1 MNPAFRSGTAITP
14 RPTSGSPF
22 GMIHIVGVGLALSL
36 CSTLNPRDAG
46 AQGSGTVQPPQI
58 ITSGTGEA
66 QAQPD
71 RATILFAVETRS
83 TTAAEAAS
91 ENARRQ
97 TAVLQALRAKG
108 LTADQ
113 LATLGYSV
121 QPDYKYE
128 NNEQRVVGY
137 VARNTVRAEVS
148 KLEQT
153 GSLIDAALQ
162 AGANSVSGLRFF
174 SSKYEDARRS
184 ALAASVAK
192 ARADAEVM
200 AKAAGGSLG
209 ALLELTYGGAP
220 TPMPYE
226 RTDMMAMRA
235 SQGAAPETPISPGD
249 QTVTVTVS
257 ARWTYISAR

>member
-1 MNPAFRSGTAITP
+1 MQLHSRFTSALAS
-14 RPTSGSPF
+14 RPTRTFAFGVFHVLGVAIVLLLSGA
-22 GMIHIVGVGLALSL
+22 LAP
-36 CSTLNPRDAG
+36 TDAG
-46 AQGSGTVQPPQI
+46 AQGGGTVPPPQI
-58 ITSGTGEA
+58 VTSGTGEA
-66 QAQPD
+66 LAQPD

-108 LTADQ
+108 LTAGQ

-128 NNEQRVVGY
+128 NSEQRLIGY
-137 VARNTVRAEVS
+137 VARNTVRAEVM
-148 KLEQT
+148 KLDQT
-153 GSLIDAALQ
+153 GSLIDTALQ

-184 ALAASVAK
+184 ALAASVVK

-209 ALLELTYGGAP
+209 SLLELTYGGAP

-226 RTDMMAMRA
+226 ARTDMMARG
-235 SQGAAPETPISPGD
+235 QAAAAETPINPGE
-249 QTVTVTVS
+249 QTVTVTVF
-257 ARWTYISAR
+257 ARWTFLTAR